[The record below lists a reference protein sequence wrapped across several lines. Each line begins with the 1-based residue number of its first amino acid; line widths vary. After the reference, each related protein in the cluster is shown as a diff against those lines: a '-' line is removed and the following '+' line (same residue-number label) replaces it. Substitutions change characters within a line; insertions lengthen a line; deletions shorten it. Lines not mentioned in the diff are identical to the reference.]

1 MILILSSIINF
12 FPLRNLENQ
21 CWKKKDFADS
31 LTEEDYKFLLYEK
44 DSKKL
49 LVTDTDSDKVLAED
63 IELIMKQNGFL
74 DDDASPTPSSLMLSC
89 EGTNNWKYQSDD
101 GAE

>member
-1 MILILSSIINF
+1 M
-12 FPLRNLENQ
+12 
-21 CWKKKDFADS
+21 
-31 LTEEDYKFLLYEK
+31 LYEK

-49 LVTDTDSDKVLAED
+49 LVTDTDSDIVLAED

-74 DDDASPTPSSLMLSC
+74 YDDASPTPSSLMLSC
-89 EGTNNWKYQSDD
+89 EGPNNWKYQSAD

>member
-1 MILILSSIINF
+1 M
-12 FPLRNLENQ
+12 
-21 CWKKKDFADS
+21 
-31 LTEEDYKFLLYEK
+31 TEEDYKFLLYEK

-74 DDDASPTPSSLMLSC
+74 DDDAWPTPSSLMLSC